1 LIDRLEMFIA
11 LANERHFGRAAES
24 IGVTQP
30 SLSSAIKHL
39 EEQFG
44 VKLVNRGS
52 RFQGLTPEGKHV
64 LEQAREIV
72 AATRALRDEMRSIR
86 SGLSGELRLGV
97 IPTAL
102 PMVVNLV
109 EPYAKRYPLV
119 RIQILSRASSEIIDQ
134 IERLELDAGMTYL
147 EPAPPKRLTQ
157 LPLYLETYCLLL
169 STENSLSRRR
179 VVSWQEVGELPL
191 CLLTRDMQ
199 NRRIIDRHLRDAG
212 VTAAP
217 RVESNSVIVL
227 ASHVATGRWASV
239 VPFKL
244 AEIFMPSGRVAAVPI
259 EGSGTAA
266 DPAQPVGLIV
276 SPREPRTPQL
286 AALLDEARRLTMPE
300 APRR

>member
-1 LIDRLEMFIA
+1 MFIA
-11 LANERHFGRAAES
+11 LANEGHFGRAAES

-52 RFQGLTPEGKHV
+52 RFQGLTPEGKRV

-72 AATRALRDEMRSIR
+72 AATRALRDEMRSVR

-102 PMVVNLV
+102 PMVVSLV

-147 EPAPPKRLTQ
+147 DPAPPKRLTQ
-157 LPLYLETYCLLL
+157 LPLYLETYCLLI
-169 STENSLSRRR
+169 SRDHPLSRRR
-179 VVSWQEVGELPL
+179 QVSWVEVGGLPL

-199 NRRIIDRHLRDAG
+199 NRRILDEHLREAG
-212 VTAAP
+212 MTAAP
-217 RVESNSVIVL
+217 MVESNSVIVL

-239 VPFKL
+239 VPHKL
-244 AEIFMPSGRVAAVPI
+244 AEMFLPGERLAVVPI
-259 EGSGTAA
+259 EGSGSTA

-286 AALLDEARRLTMPE
+286 AALLDEARRLVTPG